1 MTVDM
6 DLAVCVCYSLRY
18 CVCVCVCVN
27 IYVILCMTVYASMH
41 IMIEEM
47 IECEKSERK
56 YRKKGET

>member
-1 MTVDM
+1 MCVTVY
-6 DLAVCVCYSLRY
+6 VT
-18 CVCVCVCVN
+18 VCVCVCVN

-47 IECEKSERK
+47 IESEKSERK